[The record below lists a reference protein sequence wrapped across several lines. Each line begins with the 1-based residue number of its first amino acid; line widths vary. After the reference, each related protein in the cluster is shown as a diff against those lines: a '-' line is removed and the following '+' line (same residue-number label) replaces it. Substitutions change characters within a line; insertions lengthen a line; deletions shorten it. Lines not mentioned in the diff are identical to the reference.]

1 MKQYV
6 LDQLRESDYE
16 RIKEYLN
23 KHADRSIMDEIY
35 WVNLPESLYNPIQ
48 AEHTRCRPFYFAVQ
62 LTMNEVAFEFLI
74 RSREIM
80 RCSCIAYATPPQ
92 RDYILQFA
100 DTMLDELQIK
110 I

>member
-6 LDQLRESDYE
+6 MDQLRASDHE
-16 RIKEYLN
+16 LIKDYLN
-23 KHADRSIMDEIY
+23 KHADRSMMDEIY
-35 WVNLPESLYNPIQ
+35 WVNLPESLYSPIQ
-48 AEHTRCRPFYFAVQ
+48 AEHMRCRPFYFAVQ

-74 RSREIM
+74 RSREII
-80 RCSCIAYATPPQ
+80 RCSCIAYATPAQ

-100 DTMLDELQIK
+100 DNMLDELQIK